1 MIVLRSLLFF
11 AALIGAMPALA
22 HITLENR
29 EAAVGTFY
37 KAVFRVGHG
46 CGVSPTVKLRVRIPD
61 GVITV
66 RPMPKPGWQVETTTA
81 PYGKSYSVMHGAPV
95 TEGVKEVTWT
105 GNLPDKFYDEFVL
118 NSFLSPDLAAGT
130 TIYFPVV
137 QECENGVHRWIE
149 IPAQGKSGEHLKEPA
164 PGVKLVPRR

>member
-1 MIVLRSLLFF
+1 MFRPCVPCCALAGILSTTTALVRRSESIVVILTTRSNFRSYAMIVLRSLLFF

-81 PYGKSYSVMHGAPV
+81 P
-95 TEGVKEVTWT
+95 
-105 GNLPDKFYDEFVL
+105 
-118 NSFLSPDLAAGT
+118 
-130 TIYFPVV
+130 
-137 QECENGVHRWIE
+137 
-149 IPAQGKSGEHLKEPA
+149 
-164 PGVKLVPRR
+164 